1 MESANLVPL
10 TPKTRHTIPELREI
24 LLEVK
29 RNGFALVDEELALG
43 LRSIA
48 VPIFNAGGEVV
59 TAINISVATVRASVE
74 EIQDR
79 FLPILLATQEDL
91 RRVL

>member
-1 MESANLVPL
+1 
-10 TPKTRHTIPELREI
+10 
-24 LLEVK
+24 
-29 RNGFALVDEELALG
+29 VDEELALG

-48 VPIFNAGGEVV
+48 VPIFNADGKVV

-74 EIQDR
+74 EILDR

>member
-1 MESANLVPL
+1 M
-10 TPKTRHTIPELREI
+10 PELREI

-29 RNGFALVDEELALG
+29 RKGFALVDEELALG

-48 VPIFNAGGEVV
+48 VPIFNASGEAV

-74 EIQDR
+74 EVQDR
-79 FLPILLATQEDL
+79 FLPILLATQKDL